1 MAERRAAGLTRRP
14 DFGTAEDRLLG
25 LTSAEPQQG
34 EPRTV
39 GGARGAQGSR
49 GASGVSVVEQAQP
62 PVRRR
67 PLKVADPIADELHD
81 AVLFLR
87 GRGRP
92 ELTQNELIDELL
104 SGGLERMRA
113 DLNDGEPFPVS
124 VRRGRPGSR

>member
-1 MAERRAAGLTRRP
+1 MAERYPAGLTRRP

-34 EPRTV
+34 EPRTG
-39 GGARGAQGSR
+39 GGAQGAQGSR
-49 GASGVSVVEQAQP
+49 SASSVSVVEQAHP

-67 PLKVADPIADELHD
+67 PLKVADPIADELHG

-104 SGGLERMRA
+104 SDGLERMRA
-113 DLNDGEPFPVS
+113 DVNGGEAFPES
-124 VRRGRPGSR
+124 ARRGRPRRL

>member
-1 MAERRAAGLTRRP
+1 MAERRAGLTRRP

-34 EPRTV
+34 EPRTA
-39 GGARGAQGSR
+39 GGARGSR
-49 GASGVSVVEQAQP
+49 GASSVSVVEQAHP

-67 PLKVADPIADELHD
+67 PLKVADPIADQLHD

-104 SGGLERMRA
+104 SDGLERMRA
-113 DLNDGEPFPVS
+113 DVNGGEPFPVS
-124 VRRGRPGSR
+124 ARRGRPRRL

>member
-1 MAERRAAGLTRRP
+1 M
-14 DFGTAEDRLLG
+14 
-25 LTSAEPQQG
+25 
-34 EPRTV
+34 
-39 GGARGAQGSR
+39 GGAQGSQGSR

-67 PLKVADPIADELHD
+67 PLKVADTIADQLHD

-104 SGGLERMRA
+104 SDGLERMRT
-113 DLNDGEPFPVS
+113 DVNGGEPFPIS
-124 VRRGRPGSR
+124 ARRGRQRLR